1 MLFHRSTKKT
11 NSHENLISLTLASGS
26 SSKSSTPQSSK
37 SSTAAAAAA
46 AAEQDKDKDNDVIEN
61 WYISKS
67 KAKSK
72 STNNNI
78 ICCNMMPTFLS
89 TITSY
94 MNSTRLMVL
103 IVLCLQNSLFTVLRR
118 YSQGVL
124 KEDYSKVRF
133 MLCYVTIYIYIYIYY
148 VLFVVYTYLLI
159 LTYLLTI
166 AFHILHFTTHY
177 YYSSMNFY

>member
-46 AAEQDKDKDNDVIEN
+46 AAEQDKDNDVIES
-61 WYISKS
+61 WYISGSKSKS

-72 STNNNI
+72 STNNKN

-133 MLCYVTIYIYIYIYY
+133 MLCYVMLCYVTIYIYIYY
-148 VLFVVYTYLLI
+148 VLFLVYT
-159 LTYLLTI
+159 
-166 AFHILHFTTHY
+166 F
-177 YYSSMNFY
+177 

>member
-37 SSTAAAAAA
+37 SSTAAAT
-46 AAEQDKDKDNDVIEN
+46 AEQDKDNDVIEN

-133 MLCYVTIYIYIYIYY
+133 MLCYVMLCYVTIYIYIYY
-148 VLFVVYTYLLI
+148 VLFLVYT
-159 LTYLLTI
+159 
-166 AFHILHFTTHY
+166 F
-177 YYSSMNFY
+177 